1 MPGPNENRSETVGSI
16 YGYTKVGIVHFK
28 AFPEVQFGVGPIVE
42 TLTKIAEDE
51 FFTAVE
57 VGWMKDV
64 RVRNE
69 ARKLMEEAHL
79 AVYYATQPAILSQKL
94 NINSFDAADRLR
106 AVKQVKNCI
115 NEAYDLGARAVRLV
129 AGKDPGDAKRP
140 EAMKVLADSIHQF
153 CDHAKQEGDITI
165 ILKIFDRDIDKES
178 LIGPFTD
185 ASTIAQE
192 VAKEHTNFGLLAD
205 LSHFPLLRE
214 KPEESIPLVRP
225 YLKHAH
231 IGNCVM
237 RDRRHP
243 AYGDLQPRF
252 GVPGGEIDTEQVADY
267 LKVLWDN
274 GFFHQSE
281 MPVISA
287 EVRPLLAGE
296 REEVILANAKRVFRE
311 SWALFQRRHSS

>member
-1 MPGPNENRSETVGSI
+1 MIGSI

-28 AFPEVQFGVGPIVE
+28 AFPDVQFGEGPIVE
-42 TLTKIAEDE
+42 TLGKIAEDE

-64 RVRNE
+64 RVRNQ

-94 NINSFDAADRLR
+94 NINSLDPAERLR
-106 AVKQVKNCI
+106 AVKQVRNCI
-115 NEAYDLGARAVRLV
+115 NEAYDLGARALRLV

-153 CDHAKQEGDITI
+153 CEYAKKEGDLAV

-178 LIGPFTD
+178 LIGPFSD
-185 ASTIAQE
+185 ARTIAQE
-192 VAKEHTNFGLLAD
+192 IAKEHSNFGLLAD

-214 KPEESIPLVRP
+214 KPEESIPLVKD
-225 YLKHAH
+225 YLRHAQ

-252 GVPGGEIDTEQVADY
+252 GMEGGEIDTEDVADY
-267 LKVLWDN
+267 FGVLWDN
-274 GFFHQSE
+274 GFFQQKE

-296 REEVILANAKRVFRE
+296 KEEVIIANSKRVFNE
-311 SWALFQRRHSS
+311 AWGLFQRRHSS

>member
-1 MPGPNENRSETVGSI
+1 MIGSI
-16 YGYTKVGIVHFK
+16 YGYTKVGVVHFK
-28 AFPEVQFGVGPIVE
+28 AFPDVQFGEGPIVE
-42 TLTKIAEDE
+42 TLSKIAEDE

-64 RVRNE
+64 RVRNQ

-94 NINSFDAADRLR
+94 NINSLDPPERLR

-115 NEAYDLGARAVRLV
+115 NEAYDLGARALRLV
-129 AGKDPGDAKRP
+129 AGKDPGDTKRP

-153 CDHAKQEGDITI
+153 CEYAKEEGDLTV
-165 ILKIFDRDIDKES
+165 ILKIFDRNIDKES
-178 LIGPFTD
+178 LIGPFSD
-185 ASTIAQE
+185 ARTIAQE
-192 VAKEHTNFGLLAD
+192 ITREHSNFGLLSD

-214 KPEESIPLVRP
+214 KPEEAVPLVKD

-231 IGNCVM
+231 IGNCIM

-252 GVPGGEIDTEQVADY
+252 GIEGGEIDTEDVAKY
-267 LKVLWDN
+267 FGVLWDN
-274 GFFHQSE
+274 GFFNQKE

-296 REEVILANAKRVFRE
+296 KEEVILANAKRVFNE
-311 SWALFQRRHSS
+311 AWGLFQRRRSA

>member
-1 MPGPNENRSETVGSI
+1 MIGSI

-28 AFPEVQFGVGPIVE
+28 AFPDVQFGEGPIVE
-42 TLTKIAEDE
+42 TLGKIAEDE

-64 RVRNE
+64 RVRNQ

-94 NINSFDAADRLR
+94 NINSLDPVERLR
-106 AVKQVKNCI
+106 AVKQVRNCI
-115 NEAYDLGARAVRLV
+115 NEAYDLGARALRLV

-153 CDHAKQEGDITI
+153 CEYAKKEGDLAV

-178 LIGPFTD
+178 LIGPFSD
-185 ASTIAQE
+185 ARTIAQE
-192 VAKEHTNFGLLAD
+192 IAKEHSNFGLLAD

-214 KPEESIPLVRP
+214 KPEESIPLVKD
-225 YLKHAH
+225 YLRHAQ

-252 GVPGGEIDTEQVADY
+252 GMEGGEIDTEDVADY
-267 LKVLWDN
+267 FGVLWDN
-274 GFFHQSE
+274 GFFQQKE

-296 REEVILANAKRVFRE
+296 KEEVIIANSKRVFNE
-311 SWALFQRRHSS
+311 AWGLFQRRHSS